1 MGEGHSRDF
10 CDCEIFANLR
20 LKIYFG
26 DTFHDFSLPDNP
38 AAGVEL
44 VKEGFTLE
52 FMKNALVRPVL
63 FMKSRKTLMRW
74 WRKVEKGEEAPLP
87 KPSDVF
93 KSESY
98 VNFIFLYFKIATE
111 INVFSHLANSL
122 LALVKD
128 SILNGNKY
136 EDNVEL
142 SDSDGDD
149 ESSGED
155 DVNAETDFVIT
166 SEQTEEN
173 SISSSESKAI
183 VMNIIDEVLHD
194 ACKKV
199 DTKPTNT
206 VTSLYGKVYVLKPSI
221 KAL

>member
-38 AAGVEL
+38 AAGMEL

-136 EDNVEL
+136 EDNMEL
-142 SDSDGDD
+142 SDSDDDD
-149 ESSGED
+149 ESIGEED
-155 DVNAETDFVIT
+155 QNAETDIVIT
-166 SEQTEEN
+166 N
-173 SISSSESKAI
+173 ALKVSICY
-183 VMNIIDEVLHD
+183 L
-194 ACKKV
+194 CK
-199 DTKPTNT
+199 
-206 VTSLYGKVYVLKPSI
+206 
-221 KAL
+221 

>member
-1 MGEGHSRDF
+1 M
-10 CDCEIFANLR
+10 
-20 LKIYFG
+20 
-26 DTFHDFSLPDNP
+26 
-38 AAGVEL
+38 
-44 VKEGFTLE
+44 
-52 FMKNALVRPVL
+52 
-63 FMKSRKTLMRW
+63 
-74 WRKVEKGEEAPLP
+74 EKGEEAPLP

-155 DVNAETDFVIT
+155 DVNAETDLVIR

-183 VMNIIDEVLHD
+183 VMNIIEEVLHD

>member
-1 MGEGHSRDF
+1 MIPILTSQV
-10 CDCEIFANLR
+10 LR
-20 LKIYFG
+20 AFG
-26 DTFHDFSLPDNP
+26 DSCKDFDIPEDSEW
-38 AAGVEL
+38 ASEL
-44 VKEGFTLE
+44 IKEGFTLE
-52 FMKNALVRPVL
+52 FMKNALIRPVL

-87 KPSDVF
+87 KPSDVL

-155 DVNAETDFVIT
+155 DVNAETDLVIR